1 VLDCRTFEEQIG
13 EYLEQGLTVP
23 QRRVFCQHLLIC
35 SDCRTLLEDIREN
48 LQLCRAAV
56 QPTLAEDDEAAV
68 EKAEVEPGRQVAIR
82 YLPPP
87 VQELSI
93 PRSTIGEMV
102 SCRSFDKLIADYF
115 DSPAVDNLPVA
126 SPGSDW
132 PDLSHPQQNFSIV
145 LPVPLSSRGSV
156 KPRPKVTCKT
166 TSRPNSRRASSLRL
180 PVSVSED
187 PLIHDSIPCHP
198 AADSAHHASPACAGP
213 AVREPGEAG

>member
-1 VLDCRTFEEQIG
+1 MLDCCTFEEQIV

-35 SDCRTLLEDIREN
+35 ADCRTLLEDIREN

-56 QPTLAEDDEAAV
+56 QPTLAEADAPHLDN
-68 EKAEVEPGRQVAIR
+68 AESEPGRQVAIR

-87 VQELSI
+87 VHKLSI

-115 DSPAVDNLPVA
+115 DSPADGNLPVA

-132 PDLSHPQQNFSIV
+132 SDFKPPQQNWEIDF
-145 LPVPLSSRGSV
+145 
-156 KPRPKVTCKT
+156 T
-166 TSRPNSRRASSLRL
+166 
-180 PVSVSED
+180 
-187 PLIHDSIPCHP
+187 
-198 AADSAHHASPACAGP
+198 AHLLDCAACATLFEGLRQAP
-213 AVREPGEAG
+213 AEGGVQDHQQAQLEARIIAATAGIRL

>member
-1 VLDCRTFEEQIG
+1 MPAGPVLLGKAERVVLDCRTFEEQIG

-35 SDCRTLLEDIREN
+35 SDCRALLEDIREN

-56 QPTLAEDDEAAV
+56 QPTLVEDDEAAV

-132 PDLSHPQQNFSIV
+132 PDLSHPQQNW
-145 LPVPLSSRGSV
+145 
-156 KPRPKVTCKT
+156 
-166 TSRPNSRRASSLRL
+166 
-180 PVSVSED
+180 E
-187 PLIHDSIPCHP
+187 IHFT
-198 AADSAHHASPACAGP
+198 AHLLDCAACATLFEGLRQAP
-213 AVREPGEAG
+213 AEGDVQDHQQAQLEARIIAATAGIRL